1 MGMLMVMPAI
11 IQPAFLQDIIKVAPD
26 FFGSI
31 NGFLQNMSQ
40 IATLAFVAMVGVL
53 SDKVGRKILAVIGF
67 FSLIF
72 SYYAFGQSVAI
83 AEWLNI
89 SEGFSSNFLCL
100 LELCSV
106 QSVREEKRRNKKK
119 N

>member
-53 SDKVGRKILAVIGF
+53 SDKVGRKILAVIGIFLSYF
-67 FSLIF
+67 FLLCFRSVCCHCRMAEHLRRIF
-72 SYYAFGQSVAI
+72 F
-83 AEWLNI
+83 
-89 SEGFSSNFLCL
+89 
-100 LELCSV
+100 
-106 QSVREEKRRNKKK
+106 
-119 N
+119 